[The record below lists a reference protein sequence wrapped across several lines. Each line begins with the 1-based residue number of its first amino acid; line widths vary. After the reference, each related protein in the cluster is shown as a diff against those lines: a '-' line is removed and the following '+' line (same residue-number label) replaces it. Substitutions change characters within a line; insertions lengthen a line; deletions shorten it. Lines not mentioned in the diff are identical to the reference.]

1 MINRCTDRPA
11 WRSVTLLSLSA
22 ISFAG
27 CLCETGCRRRPAS
40 EPNRPGSAESL
51 AAASEANQVAV
62 TVNGVAVTN
71 GQVDAI
77 VRERLKP
84 FAERLAH
91 LPPEFEAQRRKEK
104 RREVIEEIVI
114 KQLLDEQVREHGI
127 VVSEE
132 EVRQAIADMASKQQ
146 PPMSSEEFLAKV
158 QAGGRALDGF
168 RKELSRDLGHLRLCE
183 RQWAGKTD
191 VSEQEA
197 RAYYDQHASQEYQ
210 VPEMVRASHILI
222 KPDPKADPNQAKA
235 RAKARAEDLLA
246 QISSGADFAE
256 MARAHSACPSAAKG
270 GDLGYFK
277 RGDMEAPFEKVAF
290 ELVPGQVSG
299 VVETPF
305 GFHIIKVFD
314 RKSAR
319 ILTFEEARPAIVDR
333 LTAEKRTQVMR
344 GYIESL
350 RSKAKIEYSTK

>member
-1 MINRCTDRPA
+1 
-11 WRSVTLLSLSA
+11 VTLLSLLA
-22 ISFAG
+22 ISFVG
-27 CLCETGCRRRPAS
+27 LLCETGCRRRPAS
-40 EPNRPGSAESL
+40 EPNRPASMESL

-62 TVNGVAVTN
+62 KVNGVPITN
-71 GQVDAI
+71 GQVDTI
-77 VRERLKP
+77 VQERLKP
-84 FAERLAH
+84 FAERLAK

-104 RREVIEEIVI
+104 RHEVIEEIVI

-127 VVSEE
+127 AVSEE

-158 QAGGRALDGF
+158 QAGGRTLDGF

-210 VPEMVRASHILI
+210 VPEMVRASQILI
-222 KPDPKADPNQAKA
+222 KPDPQADPNQAKA
-235 RAKARAEDLLA
+235 RAKARAEELLA
-246 QISSGADFAE
+246 QIRNGADFAE
-256 MARAHSACPSAAKG
+256 LARAHSACPSAAKG

-277 RGDMEAPFEKVAF
+277 RGDMEAPFEKAAF
-290 ELVPGQVSG
+290 ELAPGQVSG
-299 VVETPF
+299 AIETPF
-305 GFHIIKVFD
+305 GFHIIKVVD
-314 RKSAR
+314 RKSAQ
-319 ILTFEEARPAIVDR
+319 ILTFEEARPAILDR

-344 GYIESL
+344 GYVESL
-350 RSKAKIEYSTK
+350 RSKAKIEYGAE